1 MTASISCVVALVLA
15 LDVSGSVNEE
25 RWIQQRD
32 GHANAFNSQIISNYI
47 ETDGRIA
54 VSVVAFADSART
66 LLEWRILSSRGEIQ
80 QFSQDLASLQRPRL
94 GLNNTFISSGVTHS
108 IGLLEQELPCNP
120 ERRVIDVA
128 ADGDDDSYT
137 ATIVENAERLSIQIN
152 GLAIIAPNQVRD
164 LDGWMRDTMITSD
177 GFVVVSR
184 GFEEIETAVRRKLE
198 IEIIGELN
206 VNR

>member
-66 LLEWRILSSRGEIQ
+66 LLEWRILSSRGEI
-80 QFSQDLASLQRPRL
+80 
-94 GLNNTFISSGVTHS
+94 
-108 IGLLEQELPCNP
+108 
-120 ERRVIDVA
+120 
-128 ADGDDDSYT
+128 
-137 ATIVENAERLSIQIN
+137 
-152 GLAIIAPNQVRD
+152 
-164 LDGWMRDTMITSD
+164 
-177 GFVVVSR
+177 
-184 GFEEIETAVRRKLE
+184 
-198 IEIIGELN
+198 
-206 VNR
+206 